1 MKKIEIDLER
11 EISTYNIVNKFN
23 DYVGMQKEVINTL
36 KREGFFVDNVVVN
49 SETGMIVRI
58 NPRGIK
64 ETLGSGKRFQ
74 NLPRTLKMLKVATI
88 RKLPEIIEQG
98 MLIEDNVENVHGNNQ
113 LYAYFITQVIV
124 DGEAIC
130 VKVNVRKSAEVNKFW
145 IHNVIIEKS
154 PELLNPTKE

>member
-11 EISTYNIVNKFN
+11 EICTYNIANKFN
-23 DYVGMQKEVINTL
+23 DYVGMQKEIINTL
-36 KREGFFVDNVVVN
+36 KREGFFNDNIVVN

-98 MLIEDNVENVHGNNQ
+98 ILIEDNVGNVHGNNQ

-124 DGEAIC
+124 DGEDLY
-130 VKVNVRKSAEVNKFW
+130 VKVNVRKSTEVNKFW

-154 PELLNPTKE
+154 PELLNPIKE

>member
-1 MKKIEIDLER
+1 
-11 EISTYNIVNKFN
+11 
-23 DYVGMQKEVINTL
+23 
-36 KREGFFVDNVVVN
+36 
-49 SETGMIVRI
+49 MIVRI

-88 RKLPEIIEQG
+88 RKLTEIIEQG
-98 MLIEDNVENVHGNNQ
+98 ILIEDNVGNIHGNNQ

-124 DGEAIC
+124 NGEPMC
-130 VKVNVRKSAEVNKFW
+130 VKVNVRKSIEVNKFW

-154 PELLNPTKE
+154 SELLNPIKE

>member
-1 MKKIEIDLER
+1 
-11 EISTYNIVNKFN
+11 
-23 DYVGMQKEVINTL
+23 
-36 KREGFFVDNVVVN
+36 
-49 SETGMIVRI
+49 
-58 NPRGIK
+58 
-64 ETLGSGKRFQ
+64 
-74 NLPRTLKMLKVATI
+74 MLKVATI